1 MKSYKRYTD
10 VSITVKLGLNISLQL
25 AKSELTVIFVCNFI
39 SEIHTFLSV
48 SRFYTVQLPD
58 LMLAIPPAFSNA
70 GVGAGY
76 QR

>member
-1 MKSYKRYTD
+1 MKSYNRYTD

-25 AKSELTVIFVCNFI
+25 AKSKLTVIFVCNFI
-39 SEIHTFLSV
+39 SEIHTFLPV
-48 SRFYTVQLPD
+48 SRFYTAQLPE
-58 LMLAIPPAFSNA
+58 LMSAVSSAFSNA